1 MTTLV
6 KQPLE
11 SRTYHMDF
19 KRSLGREDSI
29 ASVESVSSIPPTLSI
44 GEPTQN
50 GKSVS
55 FLVSGGNNGES
66 FNISVVITTQKGDT
80 IEGDGVLVVSEG

>member
-1 MTTLV
+1 
-6 KQPLE
+6 
-11 SRTYHMDF
+11 MDF